1 LNSKKEGCAGGP
13 FLFEH
18 FNKRIATFSDIQ
30 LSIHCKKKGGEI
42 PLKQELYEKLAAYII
57 ENQDKFYRLAFSY
70 VKNQEDAL
78 DAVQNSVCKA
88 LEHYESLRNE
98 NAIKTWFY
106 RIVINESIALLNAK
120 KRLVLADDDQH
131 WEIPYEEAGFQ
142 IHDDLYDE
150 INQLEKDVQNIIKLR
165 FYEELSL
172 NEIARVLKMNL
183 NTVKAKLYRGLK
195 TLKVK
200 IGEEEAI

>member
-1 LNSKKEGCAGGP
+1 M
-13 FLFEH
+13 
-18 FNKRIATFSDIQ
+18 
-30 LSIHCKKKGGEI
+30 
-42 PLKQELYEKLAAYII
+42 KQELYEKLVAYII

-106 RIVINESIALLNAK
+106 RIVINESIALLNVK

>member
-1 LNSKKEGCAGGP
+1 M
-13 FLFEH
+13 
-18 FNKRIATFSDIQ
+18 
-30 LSIHCKKKGGEI
+30 
-42 PLKQELYEKLAAYII
+42 KQELYEKLAAYII

-172 NEIARVLKMNL
+172 NEIARVLKMKRRGRSRGYRLFRRGGWFSRRYRIRQDSWHGGRIASEGLRLAGGIRHSMRVLRSCQRKSSCGVANL
-183 NTVKAKLYRGLK
+183 
-195 TLKVK
+195 
-200 IGEEEAI
+200 